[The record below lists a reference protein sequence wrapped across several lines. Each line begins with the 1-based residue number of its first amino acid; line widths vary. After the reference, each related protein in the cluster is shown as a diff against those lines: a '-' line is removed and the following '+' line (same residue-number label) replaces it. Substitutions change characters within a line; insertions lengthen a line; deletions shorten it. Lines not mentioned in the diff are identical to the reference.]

1 MKLEFKFEFLI
12 NCLNKY
18 VYVYKLDQKNSN
30 NKFDIREKGIE
41 ISLKLFNFIKNNN
54 LDIFFYK
61 DENFKFDNLKIYF
74 YVCCNNL
81 DYIKINQNIFQ
92 EKYIQELKL
101 PQLQKLT
108 SIFLKNRYLKIIFT
122 YIENIFLSNNYE
134 KIGNYFIKTKISSY
148 YFPNLKKEKNFINNN
163 HNFSNSIDYS
173 FYIGYLIDD
182 NEIYLNY
189 LEIENNNFYLEIE
202 VKIKCGIIYFKQA
215 NCYKY
220 LNELYENQ
228 NTIDLLNKQFLS
240 KINIITT
247 SKKIKEIKDLKTNF
261 ISSITENIFLLLNR
275 PFILN
280 SKTRFFCPV
289 LINNILK
296 IFKNH
301 IENKTKKNIFYNI
314 EFINIYI
321 TSYEKEFIDMKI
333 KILPEENLNF
343 ISEKM
348 IKYYENENYK
358 NNPFFQL
365 YSNYFLKKN
374 NNENYDIDLNNI
386 SNIFVYFNL
395 ILAPDNIIFYVD
407 QNNNVFIVCPENI
420 IYFET
425 KLYEYYTY
433 LNIIKKEKKEKEI
446 NELIEES
453 TNENSIE
460 LNNSNS
466 DNNSKKKFTL
476 INSNLDY
483 NLIRPNFKKSSL
495 KPFIK
500 ENIKL
505 QKKCEIDWGNSYA
518 TKKEIK
524 EFHIKRKK
532 IMKRENKLIDEKY
545 ENNLIN
551 KSFIENTN
559 KLHFQLGFMTPSLKN
574 LKLTLDNNN

>member
-1 MKLEFKFEFLI
+1 MKLEFKFEFVI
-12 NCLNKY
+12 NCLDKY
-18 VYVYKLDQKNSN
+18 VYVYKLDQKNSE
-30 NKFDIREKGIE
+30 KKYDIREKGIQ
-41 ISLKLFNFIKNNN
+41 ISLKLFNFIINNN

-61 DENFKFDNLKIYF
+61 EDNFKFDNLKIYF
-74 YVCCNNL
+74 YVCCNKL
-81 DYIKINQNIFQ
+81 DYIKLNQNIFN

-134 KIGNYFIKTKISSY
+134 KIGNYFIKTKLSSY
-148 YFPNLKKEKNFINNN
+148 HFPNLKKEKNYINNN
-163 HNFSNSIDYS
+163 IYDFYNSIDYS

-182 NEIYLNY
+182 NEIFLNY

-202 VKIKCGIIYFKQA
+202 IKIKCGIIYFKQA

-220 LNELYENQ
+220 LDELYENQ
-228 NTIDLLNKQFLS
+228 NRIDLLNKQFLS
-240 KINIITT
+240 KINIITI
-247 SKKIKEIKDLKTNF
+247 SKKIKKIKDLKTNF
-261 ISSITENIFLLLNR
+261 FSIITEDINLLLNR

-289 LINNILK
+289 LINDILK

-301 IENKTKKNIFYNI
+301 IENKSKKNIFYNI
-314 EFINIYI
+314 EFTNIYI
-321 TSYEKEFIDMKI
+321 TSNEKDFIDMKM

-348 IKYYENENYK
+348 IKYYEDENYK
-358 NNPFFQL
+358 NFPFSQL
-365 YSNYFLKKN
+365 YSNYFLSKN
-374 NNENYDIDLNNI
+374 NNENYDIDLNDI
-386 SNIFVYFNL
+386 TNIFVYFNL
-395 ILAPDNIIFYVD
+395 VLAPDNLIFYVD
-407 QNNNVFIVCPENI
+407 KNNNVFIVSPENI
-420 IYFET
+420 IHFET
-425 KLYEYYTY
+425 KLFEYYTY

-453 TNENSIE
+453 TNETSFE
-460 LNNSNS
+460 LSNS
-466 DNNSKKKFTL
+466 DNNSKKKFSL
-476 INSNLDY
+476 INSSLDY

-495 KPFIK
+495 KPFKK

-505 QKKCEIDWGNSYA
+505 QNKCEVDWGNNLVS
-518 TKKEIK
+518 KKERK
-524 EFHIKRKK
+524 LFHIKRKE

-559 KLHFQLGFMTPSLKN
+559 KLHFKLGFMTPSLKN
-574 LKLTLDNNN
+574 LKLTLNN

>member
-1 MKLEFKFEFLI
+1 MKLEFKFEFVI
-12 NCLNKY
+12 NCLDKY
-18 VYVYKLDQKNSN
+18 VYVYKLDQKNSE
-30 NKFDIREKGIE
+30 KKYDIREKGIQ

-54 LDIFFYK
+54 LDVFFYK
-61 DENFKFDNLKIYF
+61 EDNFKFDNLKIYF

-81 DYIKINQNIFQ
+81 DYIKLNQNIFN

-134 KIGNYFIKTKISSY
+134 KIGNYFIKTKLSSY
-148 YFPNLKKEKNFINNN
+148 HFPNLKKEKNYINNN
-163 HNFSNSIDYS
+163 IYDFYNSIDYS

-182 NEIYLNY
+182 NEIFLNY

-202 VKIKCGIIYFKQA
+202 IKIKCGIIYFKQA

-220 LNELYENQ
+220 LDELYENQ
-228 NTIDLLNKQFLS
+228 NRIDLLNKQFLS
-240 KINIITT
+240 KINIITV
-247 SKKIKEIKDLKTNF
+247 SKKMKKIKDLKTNF
-261 ISSITENIFLLLNR
+261 FSFITEDINLLLNR

-289 LINNILK
+289 LINDILK

-314 EFINIYI
+314 EFTNIYI
-321 TSYEKEFIDMKI
+321 TSNELDFIDMKI

-348 IKYYENENYK
+348 IKYYEDDNYK
-358 NNPFFQL
+358 NFPFSQL
-365 YSNYFLKKN
+365 YSNYFLNKN
-374 NNENYDIDLNNI
+374 NNENYDIDLNDI
-386 SNIFVYFNL
+386 TNIFVYFNL
-395 ILAPDNIIFYVD
+395 VLAPDNLIFYVD
-407 QNNNVFIVCPENI
+407 KNNNIFIVSPENI

-425 KLYEYYTY
+425 KLFEYYTY

-453 TNENSIE
+453 TNETSFE
-460 LNNSNS
+460 LSNS
-466 DNNSKKKFTL
+466 DNNSKKKFSL
-476 INSNLDY
+476 INSSLDY

-495 KPFIK
+495 KPFKK

-505 QKKCEIDWGNSYA
+505 QNKCEVDWGNNLVS
-518 TKKEIK
+518 KKERK
-524 EFHIKRKK
+524 LFHIKRKE

-559 KLHFQLGFMTPSLKN
+559 KLHFKLGFMTPSLKN
-574 LKLTLDNNN
+574 LKLTLNNN

>member
-1 MKLEFKFEFLI
+1 MKLEFKFEFVI
-12 NCLNKY
+12 NCLDKY
-18 VYVYKLDQKNSN
+18 VYVYKLDQKNSE
-30 NKFDIREKGIE
+30 KKYDIREKGVQ

-54 LDIFFYK
+54 LDVFFYK
-61 DENFKFDNLKIYF
+61 EDNFKFDNLKIYF

-81 DYIKINQNIFQ
+81 DYIKLNQNIFN

-134 KIGNYFIKTKISSY
+134 KIGNYFIKTKLSSY
-148 YFPNLKKEKNFINNN
+148 HFPNLKKEKNYINNN
-163 HNFSNSIDYS
+163 IYDFYNSIDYS

-182 NEIYLNY
+182 NEIFLNY
-189 LEIENNNFYLEIE
+189 LEIENSNFYLEIE
-202 VKIKCGIIYFKQA
+202 IKIKCGIIYFKQA

-220 LNELYENQ
+220 LDELYENQ
-228 NTIDLLNKQFLS
+228 NRIDLLNKQFLS
-240 KINIITT
+240 KINIITV
-247 SKKIKEIKDLKTNF
+247 SKKMKKIKDLKTNF
-261 ISSITENIFLLLNR
+261 FSFITEDIYLLLNR

-289 LINNILK
+289 LINDILK

-314 EFINIYI
+314 EFTNIYI
-321 TSYEKEFIDMKI
+321 TSNELDFIDMKI

-348 IKYYENENYK
+348 IKYYEDDNYK
-358 NNPFFQL
+358 NFPFSQL
-365 YSNYFLKKN
+365 YSNYFLNKN
-374 NNENYDIDLNNI
+374 NNENYDIDLNDI
-386 SNIFVYFNL
+386 TNIFVYFNL
-395 ILAPDNIIFYVD
+395 VLAPDNLIFYVD
-407 QNNNVFIVCPENI
+407 KNNNIFIVSPENI

-425 KLYEYYTY
+425 KLFEYYTY

-453 TNENSIE
+453 TNETSIE
-460 LNNSNS
+460 LSNS
-466 DNNSKKKFTL
+466 DYNSKKKISLF
-476 INSNLDY
+476 NSSLDY

-495 KPFIK
+495 KPFKK

-505 QKKCEIDWGNSYA
+505 QNKCEVDWGNNLVS
-518 TKKEIK
+518 KKERK
-524 EFHIKRKK
+524 LFRIKRKE

-559 KLHFQLGFMTPSLKN
+559 KLHFKLGFMTPSLKN
-574 LKLTLDNNN
+574 LKLTLNNN

>member
-1 MKLEFKFEFLI
+1 MKLEFKFEFVI
-12 NCLNKY
+12 NCLDKY
-18 VYVYKLDQKNSN
+18 VYVYKLDQKNSE
-30 NKFDIREKGIE
+30 KKYDIREKGIQ

-54 LDIFFYK
+54 LDVFFYK
-61 DENFKFDNLKIYF
+61 EDNFKFDNLKIYF

-81 DYIKINQNIFQ
+81 DYIKLNQNIFN

-134 KIGNYFIKTKISSY
+134 KIGNYFIKTKLSSY
-148 YFPNLKKEKNFINNN
+148 HFPNLKKEKNYINNN
-163 HNFSNSIDYS
+163 IYDFYNSIDYS

-182 NEIYLNY
+182 NEIFLNY
-189 LEIENNNFYLEIE
+189 LEIENSNFYLEIE
-202 VKIKCGIIYFKQA
+202 IKIKCGIIYFKQA

-220 LNELYENQ
+220 LDELYENQ
-228 NTIDLLNKQFLS
+228 NRIDLLNKQFLS
-240 KINIITT
+240 KINIITV
-247 SKKIKEIKDLKTNF
+247 SKKMKKIKDLKTNF
-261 ISSITENIFLLLNR
+261 FSFITEDINLLLNR

-289 LINNILK
+289 LINDILK

-314 EFINIYI
+314 EFTNIYI
-321 TSYEKEFIDMKI
+321 TSNELDFIDMKI

-348 IKYYENENYK
+348 IKYYEDDNYK
-358 NNPFFQL
+358 NFPFSQL
-365 YSNYFLKKN
+365 YSNYFLNKN
-374 NNENYDIDLNNI
+374 NNENYDIDLNDI
-386 SNIFVYFNL
+386 TNIFVYFNL
-395 ILAPDNIIFYVD
+395 VLAPDNLIFYVD
-407 QNNNVFIVCPENI
+407 KNNNIFIVSPENI

-425 KLYEYYTY
+425 KLFEYYTY

-453 TNENSIE
+453 TNETSIE
-460 LNNSNS
+460 LSNS
-466 DNNSKKKFTL
+466 DYNSKKKISLF
-476 INSNLDY
+476 NSSLDY

-495 KPFIK
+495 KPFKK

-505 QKKCEIDWGNSYA
+505 QNKCEVDWGNNLVS
-518 TKKEIK
+518 KKERK
-524 EFHIKRKK
+524 LFRIKRKE

-559 KLHFQLGFMTPSLKN
+559 KLHFKLGFMTPSLKN
-574 LKLTLDNNN
+574 LKLTLNNN

>member
-1 MKLEFKFEFLI
+1 MKLEFKFEFVI
-12 NCLNKY
+12 NCLDKY
-18 VYVYKLDQKNSN
+18 VYVYKLDQKNSE
-30 NKFDIREKGIE
+30 KKYDIREKGIQ
-41 ISLKLFNFIKNNN
+41 ISLKLFNFIINNN

-61 DENFKFDNLKIYF
+61 EDNFKFDNLKIYF
-74 YVCCNNL
+74 YVCCNKL
-81 DYIKINQNIFQ
+81 DYIKLNQNIFN

-134 KIGNYFIKTKISSY
+134 KIGNYFIKTKLSSY
-148 YFPNLKKEKNFINNN
+148 HFPNLKKEKNYINNN
-163 HNFSNSIDYS
+163 IYDFYNSIDYS

-182 NEIYLNY
+182 NEIFLNY

-202 VKIKCGIIYFKQA
+202 IKIKCGIIYFKQA

-220 LNELYENQ
+220 LDELYENQ
-228 NTIDLLNKQFLS
+228 NRIDLLNKQFLS
-240 KINIITT
+240 KINIITI
-247 SKKIKEIKDLKTNF
+247 SKKIKKIKDLKTNF
-261 ISSITENIFLLLNR
+261 FSIITEDINLLLNR

-289 LINNILK
+289 LINDILK

-301 IENKTKKNIFYNI
+301 IENKSKKNIFYNI
-314 EFINIYI
+314 EFTNIYI
-321 TSYEKEFIDMKI
+321 TSNEKDFIDMKM

-348 IKYYENENYK
+348 IKYYEDENYK
-358 NNPFFQL
+358 NFPFSQL
-365 YSNYFLKKN
+365 YSNYFLNKN
-374 NNENYDIDLNNI
+374 NNENYDIDLNDI
-386 SNIFVYFNL
+386 TNIFVYFNL
-395 ILAPDNIIFYVD
+395 VLAPDNLIFYVD
-407 QNNNVFIVCPENI
+407 KNNNIFIVSPENI

-425 KLYEYYTY
+425 KLFEYYTY

-453 TNENSIE
+453 TNETSIE
-460 LNNSNS
+460 LSNS
-466 DNNSKKKFTL
+466 DYNSKKKISLF
-476 INSNLDY
+476 NSSLDY

-495 KPFIK
+495 KPFKK

-505 QKKCEIDWGNSYA
+505 QNKCEVDWGNNLVS
-518 TKKEIK
+518 KKERK
-524 EFHIKRKK
+524 LFRIKRKE

-559 KLHFQLGFMTPSLKN
+559 KLHFKLGFMTPSLKN
-574 LKLTLDNNN
+574 LKLTLNNN

>member
-1 MKLEFKFEFLI
+1 MKLEFKFEFVI
-12 NCLNKY
+12 NCLDKY
-18 VYVYKLDQKNSN
+18 VYVYKLDQKNSE
-30 NKFDIREKGIE
+30 KKYDIREKGIQ

-54 LDIFFYK
+54 LDVFFYK
-61 DENFKFDNLKIYF
+61 EDNFKFDNLKIYF

-81 DYIKINQNIFQ
+81 DYIKLNQNIFN

-134 KIGNYFIKTKISSY
+134 KIGNYFIKTKLSSY
-148 YFPNLKKEKNFINNN
+148 HFPNLKKEKNYINNN
-163 HNFSNSIDYS
+163 IYDFYNSIDYS

-182 NEIYLNY
+182 NEIFLNY

-202 VKIKCGIIYFKQA
+202 IKIKCGIIYFKQA

-220 LNELYENQ
+220 LDELYENQ
-228 NTIDLLNKQFLS
+228 NRIDLLNKQFLS
-240 KINIITT
+240 KINIITV
-247 SKKIKEIKDLKTNF
+247 SKKMKKIKDLKTNF
-261 ISSITENIFLLLNR
+261 FSFITEDINLLLNR

-289 LINNILK
+289 LINDILK

-314 EFINIYI
+314 EFTNIYI
-321 TSYEKEFIDMKI
+321 TSNELDFIDMKI

-348 IKYYENENYK
+348 IKYYEDDNYK
-358 NNPFFQL
+358 NFPFSQL
-365 YSNYFLKKN
+365 YSNYFLNKN
-374 NNENYDIDLNNI
+374 NNENYDIDLNDI
-386 SNIFVYFNL
+386 TNIFVYFNL
-395 ILAPDNIIFYVD
+395 VLAPDNLIFYVD
-407 QNNNVFIVCPENI
+407 KNNNIFIVSPENI

-425 KLYEYYTY
+425 KLFEYYTY

-453 TNENSIE
+453 TNETSIE
-460 LNNSNS
+460 LSNS
-466 DNNSKKKFTL
+466 DYNSKKKISLF
-476 INSNLDY
+476 NSSLDY

-495 KPFIK
+495 KPFKK

-505 QKKCEIDWGNSYA
+505 QNKCEVDWGNNLVS
-518 TKKEIK
+518 KKERK
-524 EFHIKRKK
+524 LFRIKRKE

-559 KLHFQLGFMTPSLKN
+559 KLHFKLGFMTPSLKN
-574 LKLTLDNNN
+574 LKLTLNNN

>member
-1 MKLEFKFEFLI
+1 M
-12 NCLNKY
+12 
-18 VYVYKLDQKNSN
+18 
-30 NKFDIREKGIE
+30 
-41 ISLKLFNFIKNNN
+41 
-54 LDIFFYK
+54 
-61 DENFKFDNLKIYF
+61 
-74 YVCCNNL
+74 
-81 DYIKINQNIFQ
+81 
-92 EKYIQELKL
+92 

-134 KIGNYFIKTKISSY
+134 KIGNYFIKTKLSSY
-148 YFPNLKKEKNFINNN
+148 HFPNLKKEKNYINNN
-163 HNFSNSIDYS
+163 IYDFYNSIDYS

-182 NEIYLNY
+182 NEIFLNY

-202 VKIKCGIIYFKQA
+202 IKIKCGIIYFKQA

-220 LNELYENQ
+220 LDELYENQ
-228 NTIDLLNKQFLS
+228 NRIDLLNKQFLS
-240 KINIITT
+240 KINIITI
-247 SKKIKEIKDLKTNF
+247 SKKIKKIKDLKTNF
-261 ISSITENIFLLLNR
+261 FSIITEDINLLLNR

-289 LINNILK
+289 LINDILK

-301 IENKTKKNIFYNI
+301 IENKSKKNIFYNI
-314 EFINIYI
+314 EFTNIYI
-321 TSYEKEFIDMKI
+321 TSNEKDFIDMKM

-348 IKYYENENYK
+348 IKYYEDENYK
-358 NNPFFQL
+358 NFPFSQL

-374 NNENYDIDLNNI
+374 NNENYDIDLNDI
-386 SNIFVYFNL
+386 TNIFVYFNL
-395 ILAPDNIIFYVD
+395 VLAPDNLIFYVD
-407 QNNNVFIVCPENI
+407 KNNNVFIVAPENI
-420 IYFET
+420 IHFET
-425 KLYEYYTY
+425 KLFEYYTY

-453 TNENSIE
+453 TNETSIE
-460 LNNSNS
+460 LSNS
-466 DNNSKKKFTL
+466 DNNSKKKFSL
-476 INSNLDY
+476 INSSLDY

-495 KPFIK
+495 KPFKK

-505 QKKCEIDWGNSYA
+505 QNKCEVDWGNNLVS
-518 TKKEIK
+518 KKERK
-524 EFHIKRKK
+524 LFHIKRKE

-559 KLHFQLGFMTPSLKN
+559 KLHFKLGFMTPSLKN
-574 LKLTLDNNN
+574 LKLTLNN

>member
-1 MKLEFKFEFLI
+1 MKLEFKFEFVI
-12 NCLNKY
+12 NCLDKY
-18 VYVYKLDQKNSN
+18 VYVYKLDQKNSE
-30 NKFDIREKGIE
+30 KKYDIREKGIQ

-54 LDIFFYK
+54 LDVFFYK
-61 DENFKFDNLKIYF
+61 EDNFKFDNLKIYF
-74 YVCCNNL
+74 YVCCNKL
-81 DYIKINQNIFQ
+81 DYIKLNQNIFN

-134 KIGNYFIKTKISSY
+134 KIGNYFIKTKLSSY
-148 YFPNLKKEKNFINNN
+148 HFPNLKKEKNYINNN
-163 HNFSNSIDYS
+163 IYDFYNSIDYS

-182 NEIYLNY
+182 NEIFLNY

-202 VKIKCGIIYFKQA
+202 IKIKCGIIYFKQA

-220 LNELYENQ
+220 LDELYENQ
-228 NTIDLLNKQFLS
+228 NRIDLLNKQFLS
-240 KINIITT
+240 KINIITV
-247 SKKIKEIKDLKTNF
+247 SKKMKKIKDLKTNF
-261 ISSITENIFLLLNR
+261 FSIITEDINLLLNR

-289 LINNILK
+289 LINDILK

-314 EFINIYI
+314 EFTNIYI
-321 TSYEKEFIDMKI
+321 TSNELDFIDMKI

-348 IKYYENENYK
+348 IKYYEDDNYK
-358 NNPFFQL
+358 NFPFSQL
-365 YSNYFLKKN
+365 YSNYFLNKN
-374 NNENYDIDLNNI
+374 NNENYDIDLNDI
-386 SNIFVYFNL
+386 TNIFVYFNL
-395 ILAPDNIIFYVD
+395 VLAPDNLIFYVD
-407 QNNNVFIVCPENI
+407 KNNNIFIVSPENI

-425 KLYEYYTY
+425 KLFEYYTY

-453 TNENSIE
+453 TNETSIE
-460 LNNSNS
+460 LSNS
-466 DNNSKKKFTL
+466 DNNSKKKFSL
-476 INSNLDY
+476 INSSLDY

-495 KPFIK
+495 KPFKK

-505 QKKCEIDWGNSYA
+505 QNKCEVDWGNNLVS
-518 TKKEIK
+518 KKERK
-524 EFHIKRKK
+524 LFRIKRKE

-559 KLHFQLGFMTPSLKN
+559 KLHFKLGFMTPSLKN
-574 LKLTLDNNN
+574 LKLTLNNN

>member
-1 MKLEFKFEFLI
+1 MKLEFKFEFVI
-12 NCLNKY
+12 NCLDKY
-18 VYVYKLDQKNSN
+18 VYVYKLDQKNSE
-30 NKFDIREKGIE
+30 KKYDIREKGIQ

-61 DENFKFDNLKIYF
+61 EDNFKFDNLKIYF
-74 YVCCNNL
+74 YVCCNKL
-81 DYIKINQNIFQ
+81 DYIKLNQNIFN

-134 KIGNYFIKTKISSY
+134 KIGNYFIKTKLSSY
-148 YFPNLKKEKNFINNN
+148 HFPNLKKEKNYINNN
-163 HNFSNSIDYS
+163 IYDFYNSIDYS

-182 NEIYLNY
+182 NEIFLNY

-202 VKIKCGIIYFKQA
+202 IKIKCGIIYFKQA

-220 LNELYENQ
+220 LDELYENQ
-228 NTIDLLNKQFLS
+228 NRIDLLNKQFLS
-240 KINIITT
+240 KINIITV
-247 SKKIKEIKDLKTNF
+247 SKKMKKIKDLKTNF
-261 ISSITENIFLLLNR
+261 FSFITEDINLLLNR

-289 LINNILK
+289 LINDILK

-314 EFINIYI
+314 EFTNIYI
-321 TSYEKEFIDMKI
+321 TSNEKDFIDMKM

-348 IKYYENENYK
+348 IKYYEDENYK
-358 NNPFFQL
+358 NFPFSQL
-365 YSNYFLKKN
+365 YSNYFLNKN
-374 NNENYDIDLNNI
+374 NNENYDIDLNDI
-386 SNIFVYFNL
+386 TNIFVYFNL
-395 ILAPDNIIFYVD
+395 VLAPDNLIFYVD
-407 QNNNVFIVCPENI
+407 KNNNIFIVSPENI

-425 KLYEYYTY
+425 KLFEYYTY

-453 TNENSIE
+453 TNETSIE
-460 LNNSNS
+460 LSNS
-466 DNNSKKKFTL
+466 DYNSKKKISLF
-476 INSNLDY
+476 NSSLDY

-495 KPFIK
+495 KPFKK

-505 QKKCEIDWGNSYA
+505 QNKCEVDWGNNLVS
-518 TKKEIK
+518 KKERK
-524 EFHIKRKK
+524 LFRIKRKE

-559 KLHFQLGFMTPSLKN
+559 KLHFKLGFMTPSLKN
-574 LKLTLDNNN
+574 LKLTLNNN

>member
-1 MKLEFKFEFLI
+1 MKLEFKFEFVI
-12 NCLNKY
+12 NCLDKY
-18 VYVYKLDQKNSN
+18 VYVYKLDQKNSE
-30 NKFDIREKGIE
+30 KKYDIREKGIQ
-41 ISLKLFNFIKNNN
+41 ISLKLFNFIINNN

-61 DENFKFDNLKIYF
+61 EDNFKFDNLKIYF
-74 YVCCNNL
+74 YVCCNKL
-81 DYIKINQNIFQ
+81 DYIKLNQNIFN

-134 KIGNYFIKTKISSY
+134 KIGNYFIKTKLSSY
-148 YFPNLKKEKNFINNN
+148 HFPNLKKEKNYINNN
-163 HNFSNSIDYS
+163 IYDFYNSIDYS

-182 NEIYLNY
+182 NEIFLNY

-202 VKIKCGIIYFKQA
+202 IKIKCGIIYFKQA

-220 LNELYENQ
+220 LDELYENQ
-228 NTIDLLNKQFLS
+228 NRIDLLNKQFLS
-240 KINIITT
+240 KINIITV
-247 SKKIKEIKDLKTNF
+247 SKKMKKIKDLKTNF
-261 ISSITENIFLLLNR
+261 FSFITEDINLLLNR

-289 LINNILK
+289 LINDILK

-301 IENKTKKNIFYNI
+301 IENKSKKNIFYNI
-314 EFINIYI
+314 EFTNIYI
-321 TSYEKEFIDMKI
+321 TSNEKDFIDMKM

-348 IKYYENENYK
+348 IKYYEDENYK
-358 NNPFFQL
+358 NFPFSQL
-365 YSNYFLKKN
+365 YSNYFLNKN
-374 NNENYDIDLNNI
+374 NNENYDIDLNDI
-386 SNIFVYFNL
+386 TNIFVYFNL
-395 ILAPDNIIFYVD
+395 VLAPDNLIFYVD
-407 QNNNVFIVCPENI
+407 KNNNIFIVSPENI

-425 KLYEYYTY
+425 KLFEYYTY

-453 TNENSIE
+453 TNETSIE
-460 LNNSNS
+460 LSNS
-466 DNNSKKKFTL
+466 DYNSKKKISLF
-476 INSNLDY
+476 NSSLDY

-495 KPFIK
+495 KPFKK

-505 QKKCEIDWGNSYA
+505 QNKCEVDWGNNLVS
-518 TKKEIK
+518 KKERK
-524 EFHIKRKK
+524 LFRIKRKE

-559 KLHFQLGFMTPSLKN
+559 KLHFKLGFMTPSLKN
-574 LKLTLDNNN
+574 LKLTLNNN